1 MADSISFVTLK
12 CNCLMHSTRPIH
24 QHPPPH
30 DRAITREAA
39 EEWYK
44 SGGGVRFSQLL
55 LPWSIT
61 CIFMATS
68 SLFRVGHDNNVK
80 QWATICIQLNEK
92 QDVFHKSSC
101 NRGQIPLNCTSP
113 LWHWSEAGS
122 EWEREIGEP
131 PIKIL
136 LNWFAPEFIPRNT
149 FFRLNCWDS
158 QRYLSSSGLHW
169 LAGWLTTAW
178 PAIFGLLYV
187 QFNWPEI
194 GCLHDLSPDWRLSV
208 LWLPRSTNM
217 CPPVYTFTVN

>member
-1 MADSISFVTLK
+1 MVVFDFHNCCCPDQLHAFLWRPVLYSASGMIIMWNNGPRFASNWMRNKTFSINRLAIADRFLLTAPH
-12 CNCLMHSTRPIH
+12 HSGT
-24 QHPPPH
+24 
-30 DRAITREAA
+30 
-39 EEWYK
+39 
-44 SGGGVRFSQLL
+44 GVRQAAS
-55 LPWSIT
+55 
-61 CIFMATS
+61 
-68 SLFRVGHDNNVK
+68 
-80 QWATICIQLNEK
+80 
-92 QDVFHKSSC
+92 
-101 NRGQIPLNCTSP
+101 
-113 LWHWSEAGS
+113 
-122 EWEREIGEP
+122 EREIGEP